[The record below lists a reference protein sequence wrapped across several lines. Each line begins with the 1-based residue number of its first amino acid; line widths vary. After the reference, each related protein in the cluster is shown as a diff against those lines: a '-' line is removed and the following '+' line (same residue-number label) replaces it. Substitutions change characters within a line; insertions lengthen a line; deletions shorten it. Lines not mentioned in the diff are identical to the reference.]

1 MKAKDEGECQYFSGT
16 RGKGKQGA
24 FWAAVNKNIL
34 LHQLIVSVLL
44 SFLFAGMGMIA
55 HNEALADEC
64 EALNSIYGD
73 ETVTVLSTDAD
84 GELAI
89 LKLPDSPFSFR
100 IAFSDSYPDEPPH
113 LEGTQS
119 TGTGGRGEGE
129 TAVSILHEV
138 LKRVYQAGQVCLFDL
153 VEEAAPLLGGRDH
166 GSTQAPTKD
175 AEDRSVP
182 AHVGVEAGTLTPD
195 PASFVPPPAWFV
207 SEPLTFNKST
217 FVARICPV
225 SSMVDVTDAV
235 SHLLASNNKVASATH
250 NIKAWRFKSD
260 NASGITQDYDDDG
273 ETAAGG
279 RMLHLMQLMNVS
291 DVLVLVTRWF
301 GGVKLGPDRFRIINN
316 VARDALIQGGFTN
329 GGEKPNKTSK
339 PKK

>member
-1 MKAKDEGECQYFSGT
+1 
-16 RGKGKQGA
+16 
-24 FWAAVNKNIL
+24 
-34 LHQLIVSVLL
+34 
-44 SFLFAGMGMIA
+44 MGMIA

-73 ETVTVLSTDAD
+73 EIVTVSATGAEGD
-84 GELAI
+84 LAI
-89 LKLPDSPFSFR
+89 LKLPNLPFSFR
-100 IAFSDSYPDEPPH
+100 IAFSASYPDEPPH

-119 TGTGGRGEGE
+119 TGSGGRGEGE
-129 TAVSILHEV
+129 TVVSILHEV
-138 LKRVYQAGQVCLFDL
+138 LNRVYQAGQVCLFDL
-153 VEEAAPLLGGRDH
+153 VEEAGPLLSVADH
-166 GSTQAPTKD
+166 GATQACTKG

-182 AHVGVEAGTLTPD
+182 ARAEIEAGTLTPD
-195 PASFVPPPAWFV
+195 PASSIPPPAWFV

-225 SSMVDVTDAV
+225 SSMADVTDAV
-235 SHLLASNNKVASATH
+235 SHLLASNKKVASATH
-250 NIKAWRFKSD
+250 NIKGWRFRSD
-260 NASGITQDYDDDG
+260 NASGMTQDYDDDG

-316 VARDALIQGGFTN
+316 VARDALIQGGFTK
-329 GGEKPNKTSK
+329 GEEKSNKTSK